1 MGSRFEMGSD
11 HGWSNTRDLGKSQ
24 LGGVIFGAKKTTFNE
39 CLSRQLFGLPSQHFM
54 YVKKIDPGVPLFLF
68 NYTDRT
74 LHGIF
79 EAASSGKMN
88 IDPYAWT
95 SDGSQRTPYPAQVQI
110 RVKLQCRALNEN
122 QFKPIIIDNYYSQN
136 LFWFELDHAQTNRL
150 LSLLSAQPYSAPR
163 TILTPHSTTKQTAYL
178 PSENKRTCYMPL
190 EVGGGHSSHANGAKS
205 LPSNIKDAKTFNAV
219 NEKEVLCMKLK
230 ELALKSKLVGP
241 SSERHESN
249 TPKVN
254 DVWPKLVGQPSADCE
269 DESVV
274 NDATFEPNGSSSNK
288 KEDTPSNL
296 FQDHSVITQLIEKVE
311 DLMASKAAQ
320 NEKINLLEQKIASM
334 EQNLAEAEIE
344 IMNLKGLCKMLKTS
358 VGPQEFDDI
367 QGRETSLDSLAD
379 ESILLVGGYDGV
391 SWLSSLDCYSPSQI
405 LTTSLEPMNTERCY
419 AAVSKLDGDL
429 FVFGGGTHGQWF
441 DTVESYD
448 PVTNQWKTCPPLN
461 RKNGS
466 LAGATV
472 NEKIYAV
479 GGGNGVEC
487 YSAVEMLD
495 FDVGAWIPTRSM
507 LQKRFAL
514 AAAELNGALYAVG
527 GYDGKCYLR
536 TAERFDPREHSWKKI
551 ESMNTMR
558 GCPSMVV
565 LNEKLLVLGGYDGN
579 AMVSS
584 VEIYDPRRG
593 SWMIGEPMKYPRGF
607 SAAAVANDGVYVF
620 GGLSSGE
627 EINETVECYKEGR
640 GWELT
645 YANAA
650 CRRCFFSAIAL

>member
-1 MGSRFEMGSD
+1 MGSD
-11 HGWSNTRDLGKSQ
+11 HGWPNTRDLGKNQ
-24 LGGVIFGAKKTTFNE
+24 LGGVIFGTKKTTFNE
-39 CLSRQLFGLPSQHFM
+39 CLSRQLFGLPSQHLM
-54 YVKKIDPGVPLFLF
+54 YVKKIDPGLPLFLF

-79 EAASSGKMN
+79 EAASSGQMN

-110 RVKLQCRALNEN
+110 RVKLQCRALTEN

-136 LFWFELDHAQTNRL
+136 HFWFELDHAQTNRL
-150 LSLLSAQPYSAPR
+150 LSLLSSQPHSAPR
-163 TILTPHSTTKQTAYL
+163 TTLTPHSKTKQTAFL
-178 PSENKRTCYMPL
+178 PSENERACYMPL
-190 EVGGGHSSHANGAKS
+190 EVGGGHSSHANAAKK
-205 LPSNIKDAKTFNAV
+205 LPSKIKDANTSNAV
-219 NEKEVLCMKLK
+219 INEKEVLCMKLK
-230 ELALKSKLVGP
+230 ELALKSKPMGP
-241 SSERHESN
+241 SSDRHEKD
-249 TPKVN
+249 TPKVK
-254 DVWPKLVGQPSADCE
+254 DIWPKLVGQPSADCE
-269 DESVV
+269 DESAV
-274 NDATFEPNGSSSNK
+274 NDATVEPSSSSSNK
-288 KEDTPSNL
+288 KKEDGPNSSE
-296 FQDHSVITQLIEKVE
+296 DHSVITQLIKNVE

-320 NEKINLLEQKIASM
+320 NDKINLLEQKIASM
-334 EQNLAEAEIE
+334 EQNLAEAEVE

-358 VGPQEFDDI
+358 VGHQEFDDI
-367 QGRETSLDSLAD
+367 EVRETSLDGLAD
-379 ESILLVGGYDGV
+379 ESESILLVGGYDGM

-405 LTTSLEPMNTERCY
+405 LTKSLEPMNTERCY
-419 AAVSKLDGDL
+419 AAVSKLDGEL

-448 PVTNQWKTCPPLN
+448 PVANQWKTCPPLN

-472 NEKIYAV
+472 NDKIYAV
-479 GGGNGVEC
+479 GGGNGVDC

-495 FDVGAWIPTRSM
+495 FDIGAWIPTRSM

-527 GYDGKCYLR
+527 GYDGKCYSR

-551 ESMNTMR
+551 QSMNTMR

-565 LNEKLLVLGGYDGN
+565 LNEKLFVLGGYDGN

-593 SWMIGEPMKYPRGF
+593 SWTIGEPMNHPRGF
-607 SAAAVANDGVYVF
+607 SAAAVVNDRVYVF
-620 GGLSSGE
+620 GGLKSGE
-627 EINETVECYKEGR
+627 EINETVECYKECR
-640 GWELT
+640 GWELAN
-645 YANAA
+645 ANAA
-650 CRRCFFSAIAL
+650 CQRCFFSAIAL